1 MAVANY
7 TNQNQNNQ
15 IPLMNNNGNYQNGM
29 FNNSQNGMMM
39 GNGGYQMP
47 VNNGMYNANTFS
59 NNYSYDGYVRN
70 LQPQQNNNQF
80 LKCRPVSSKEEAR
93 AFQIDLDGSLWVFT
107 DVGNGKIYTK
117 QINNDGTA
125 TFNTYE
131 YIKEEPQ
138 VMTNSNQFVTR
149 EELNKVVQNIMAAF
163 PQLKENV
170 AASPATSLPS
180 TFE

>member
-1 MAVANY
+1 MAIANY

-15 IPLMNNNGNYQNGM
+15 MPLMNNNGNYQSGM
-29 FNNSQNGMMM
+29 YNNSQNGMMM
-39 GNGGYQMP
+39 GNGDYQMP
-47 VNNGMYNANTFS
+47 MNNGMYNANTFS

-131 YIKEEPQ
+131 YVKEEPQ
-138 VMTNSNQFVTR
+138 VMANSN
-149 EELNKVVQNIMAAF
+149 
-163 PQLKENV
+163 
-170 AASPATSLPS
+170 
-180 TFE
+180 